1 MTESCIIENLKATE
15 ITLAPDEIEK
25 LKGLDRNARLFTFLI
40 VNPGKTLE
48 ETWDMAQDEAYQI

>member
-1 MTESCIIENLKATE
+1 MTESRIIENLKATE
-15 ITLAPDEIEK
+15 ITLTSDEIEK